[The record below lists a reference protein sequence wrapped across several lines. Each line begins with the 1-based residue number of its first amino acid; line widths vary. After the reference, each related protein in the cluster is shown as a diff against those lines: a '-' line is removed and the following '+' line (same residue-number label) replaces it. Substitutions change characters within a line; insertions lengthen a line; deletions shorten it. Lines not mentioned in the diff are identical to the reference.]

1 MPPLKTFFSFRHVPT
16 ARKVVLVILA
26 IVFWLFFF
34 WGAPGD
40 APTPPPDPNPH
51 PAQP

>member
-1 MPPLKTFFSFRHVPT
+1 MPPLKTFFSFRHVTP

-26 IVFWLFFF
+26 ILFWLFFF

-40 APTPPPDPNPH
+40 APTPPPEPKPH
-51 PAQP
+51 SARP